1 MKRQFRYLTHER
13 ILRRSPLVV
22 CRRLLGG
29 TAHVSSFRSHKGR
42 RELAEAMLNSLLRFV
57 RHVAL
62 HGAFRQHPGSTFLT
76 LDSS

>member
-1 MKRQFRYLTHER
+1 M
-13 ILRRSPLVV
+13 

-29 TAHVSSFRSHKGR
+29 TAHVTRGR
-42 RELAEAMLNSLLRFV
+42 RELAEAMLNSLLRFA

-76 LDSS
+76 LDSSTSSSQLSS